1 MVWLPGNLCV
11 ELLLPSGEVRCSVLA
26 ADIKAG
32 SRQAAT
38 SVPARFYVLENG
50 TSRIWQAWRN
60 DCRASTQGGES
71 FLHLNVLV
79 PGRWSWAKVPGPWAT
94 RRRTGTPHHGAHSPW
109 LFDLE
114 TQRWQALP
122 AAPHAIL
129 SSAVAVQPDGLEV
142 TILGGWS
149 KMSSCHGHVQK
160 LTPGQH
166 KLESRI

>member
-1 MVWLPGNLCV
+1 M
-11 ELLLPSGEVRCSVLA
+11 
-26 ADIKAG
+26 
-32 SRQAAT
+32 
-38 SVPARFYVLENG
+38 
-50 TSRIWQAWRN
+50 
-60 DCRASTQGGES
+60 
-71 FLHLNVLV
+71 
-79 PGRWSWAKVPGPWAT
+79 PGPWAT